1 MDKGY
6 EVIEV
11 CNIGDNSKL
20 KFIRIQPNDIKTTL
34 REVFTSLSN
43 LCWIESFDKEYAKLS
58 FQKRAEQTLEYIS
71 NNIIKDSDDNIT
83 RDSGE
88 YVVSELARKSVVE
101 VYDYLDIP
109 LAELIKKQKVGNP
122 GFDFY
127 SENKNQ
133 IILFGEAKYKTGY
146 GAYQSAL
153 EQINRFE
160 QIGTD
165 IEDLPDIDRFCSDEA
180 LANVLKKKKGFIAA
194 FSSKS
199 TRTEV
204 LLKHLQENEDF
215 KSLSEYEELICI
227 AINL

>member
-1 MDKGY
+1 MA
-6 EVIEV
+6 I
-11 CNIGDNSKL
+11 
-20 KFIRIQPNDIKTTL
+20 P
-34 REVFTSLSN
+34 
-43 LCWIESFDKEYAKLS
+43 
-58 FQKRAEQTLEYIS
+58 QKRAEQTIEYIS
-71 NNIIKDSDDNIT
+71 NNIIKDSEDNIT

-88 YVVSELARKSVVE
+88 YVVSELARKSVIE

-160 QIGTD
+160 QSGTD
-165 IEDLPDIDRFCSDEA
+165 IEDLPDIDRFCSEEA
-180 LANVLKKKKGFIAA
+180 LSNVLKKQKGFIAA

-215 KSLSEYEELICI
+215 KALSAYEELICV

>member
-1 MDKGY
+1 MQRGADKMKKGV
-6 EVIEV
+6 EDGV
-11 CNIGDNSKL
+11 
-20 KFIRIQPNDIKTTL
+20 
-34 REVFTSLSN
+34 
-43 LCWIESFDKEYAKLS
+43 
-58 FQKRAEQTLEYIS
+58 
-71 NNIIKDSDDNIT
+71 T
-83 RDSGE
+83 RDTGE
-88 YVVSELARKSVVE
+88 YVVSELARQALVNELK
-101 VYDYLDIP
+101 YLDIP
-109 LAELIKKQKVGNP
+109 LAELFKEQISGNP

-127 SENKNQ
+127 SANLEQ
-133 IILFGEAKYKTGY
+133 IIIFGEAKYKTGY

-180 LANVLKKKKGFIAA
+180 LANVNKKKKGFIAA

-204 LLKHLQENEDF
+204 LLKHLQENENF

>member
-58 FQKRAEQTLEYIS
+58 FQKRAEQTIEYIS

-88 YVVSELARKSVVE
+88 YVVSELA
-101 VYDYLDIP
+101 
-109 LAELIKKQKVGNP
+109 
-122 GFDFY
+122 
-127 SENKNQ
+127 
-133 IILFGEAKYKTGY
+133 
-146 GAYQSAL
+146 
-153 EQINRFE
+153 
-160 QIGTD
+160 
-165 IEDLPDIDRFCSDEA
+165 
-180 LANVLKKKKGFIAA
+180 
-194 FSSKS
+194 
-199 TRTEV
+199 
-204 LLKHLQENEDF
+204 
-215 KSLSEYEELICI
+215 
-227 AINL
+227 

>member
-20 KFIRIQPNDIKTTL
+20 KFIRIQPNDIKATL

-43 LCWIESFDKEYAKLS
+43 LSWIESFDKEYAKLS
-58 FQKRAEQTLEYIS
+58 FQKRAEQTIEYIS

-88 YVVSELARKSVVE
+88 YVVSELARKSVIE

-133 IILFGEAKYKTGY
+133 IILFGEAKYKTG
-146 GAYQSAL
+146 
-153 EQINRFE
+153 
-160 QIGTD
+160 
-165 IEDLPDIDRFCSDEA
+165 
-180 LANVLKKKKGFIAA
+180 
-194 FSSKS
+194 
-199 TRTEV
+199 
-204 LLKHLQENEDF
+204 
-215 KSLSEYEELICI
+215 
-227 AINL
+227 